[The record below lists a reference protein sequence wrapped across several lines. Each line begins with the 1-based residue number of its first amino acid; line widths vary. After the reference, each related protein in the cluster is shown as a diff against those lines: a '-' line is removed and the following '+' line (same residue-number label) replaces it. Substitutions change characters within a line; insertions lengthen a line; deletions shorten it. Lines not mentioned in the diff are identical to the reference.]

1 MDRQINEYESIS
13 GIERLLL
20 TLKEGRAL
28 GGLRN
33 VEATEIIRRSKE
45 TDFGASERRLIL
57 LREILLKMMMVICII
72 LIL

>member
-33 VEATEIIRRSKE
+33 VEATEILRRSKE
-45 TDFGASERRLIL
+45 TDFRAHEWWLTRYNGKLY
-57 LREILLKMMMVICII
+57 CIAPMI
-72 LIL
+72 RTK